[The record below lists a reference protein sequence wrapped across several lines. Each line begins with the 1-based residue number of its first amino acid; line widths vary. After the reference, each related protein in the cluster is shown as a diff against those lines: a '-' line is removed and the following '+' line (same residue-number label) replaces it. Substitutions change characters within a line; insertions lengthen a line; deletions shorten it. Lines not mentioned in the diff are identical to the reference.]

1 MVAQVHGG
9 KQSLL
14 RGCDGPRGGERR

>member
-1 MVAQVHGG
+1 MKG

-14 RGCDGPRGGERR
+14 RGQCGTT